1 VDIFVASLWYILS
14 SAHSRSNLNDVPEQ
28 LHIGL
33 HQLLHAADD
42 LCCHTLP
49 RDEFPEL
56 KDIDFLFFPA
66 VDLSTVLSL
75 VVLLVDLTILD
86 AAVLRAGALALLE
99 PFQEVPDDVLVL
111 GPAVVAGRAEDKLGS
126 LCKLDEGEPFVLP
139 LTLFAGAV
147 F

>member
-1 VDIFVASLWYILS
+1 MASLWYILS

-66 VDLSTVLSL
+66 VDLSTLKGKTQRRL
-75 VVLLVDLTILD
+75 VF
-86 AAVLRAGALALLE
+86 
-99 PFQEVPDDVLVL
+99 PFINLKV
-111 GPAVVAGRAEDKLGS
+111 G
-126 LCKLDEGEPFVLP
+126 
-139 LTLFAGAV
+139 
-147 F
+147 